1 MINFFER
8 MDPDE
13 AAELEQLSR
22 LMYELR
28 ENRDA
33 ILKTYRVAD
42 EIALLELIYSG
53 RVAEHPAYEHYL
65 GARILHDTRE
75 TVRAMLSECM
85 KEAGSK

>member
-1 MINFFER
+1 MADFYDTFE
-8 MDPDE
+8 PDD

-33 ILKTYRVAD
+33 ILKSYGVAD
-42 EIALLELIYSG
+42 EIALLEGIYTG
-53 RVAEHPAYEHYL
+53 NLPEHPAYEHYL

-75 TVRAMLSECM
+75 TVRALLGECL
-85 KEAGSK
+85 KEVGRK